1 MDGVNLLGYLAG
13 LLLTIS
19 LIPQV
24 LQSWRTKSTK
34 DISLW
39 RYVIYTSGIAL
50 LVIYAFLVN
59 DIPVAV
65 TNIVALPL
73 ALSVIYLKLKHG

>member
-1 MDGVNLLGYLAG
+1 MDGVILLGYLAG
-13 LLLTIS
+13 ILLTIS

-39 RYVIYTSGIAL
+39 RYVIYTTGIAL

-59 DIPVAV
+59 DMPVAV
-65 TNIVALPL
+65 MNAIALPL
-73 ALSVIYLKLKHG
+73 ALSVLYLKMKYG

>member
-13 LLLTIS
+13 ILLTIS

-39 RYVIYTSGIAL
+39 RYVIYTTGIAL
-50 LVIYAFLVN
+50 LVVYAILI
-59 DIPVAV
+59 DAIPVAV

-73 ALSVIYLKLKHG
+73 ALSVIYLKLKYG